1 MHDDDSGREETSV
14 MKRRIREY
22 LPLVLV
28 ALCLLAARSSLAD
41 HYIVPSGSMER
52 TLLPGDRVI
61 VDKRAYGLRVPF
73 TLTKLTAGSHPAR
86 GDIVIFDSPADHLRL
101 IKRIVAVGGDVL
113 MVRNGHVFIN
123 GVSQAEAGNPSM
135 ERFAGHD
142 VALDLEF
149 GGGPDLPPTRV
160 PAGEVF
166 VMGDARGNSKDSR
179 FFGFVHEHEIY
190 ARALRVYF
198 RSGNGFVWKPL

>member
-1 MHDDDSGREETSV
+1 
-14 MKRRIREY
+14 
-22 LPLVLV
+22 
-28 ALCLLAARSSLAD
+28 
-41 HYIVPSGSMER
+41 MEH

-73 TLTKLTAGSHPAR
+73 TLTKLTPGSHPAR
-86 GDIVIFDSPADHLRL
+86 GDVVIFDSPADHLRL

-113 MVRNGHVFIN
+113 AVRNGHVFIN
-123 GVSQAEAGNPSM
+123 GVSQAEESDPSM

-149 GGGPDLPPTRV
+149 GGGPDLPSTRI
-160 PAGEVF
+160 PNGDVF

-179 FFGFVHEHEIY
+179 FFGFVHEREIY

-198 RSGNGFVWKPL
+198 RSVNGFVWKPL